1 MESLL
6 MDTFLEM
13 TLSEFQRIC
22 QSIGIDMVEHGP
34 LATEMYWDGFCAAE
48 VADAIELIELKEEF
62 SYMEE
67 PPYVS

>member
-1 MESLL
+1 

-34 LATEMYWDGFCAAE
+34 LAPEMYWAGFCAAE

-67 PPYVS
+67 PPYAT

>member
-1 MESLL
+1 MSGFDNHL
-6 MDTFLEM
+6 TEM

-22 QSIGIDMVEHGP
+22 VSIGIDMVEHGP

-48 VADAIELIELKEEF
+48 VAEAVELIDLKEEF

-67 PPYVS
+67 HPYA